1 MTYTT
6 FSFWR
11 FMPHKT
17 CPLIVNRGEPSEARL
32 LARGDEVHI
41 YRYTKPFRP
50 EGRTAA
56 GRTPTNPKR
65 KQTTMAKKTTAA
77 PMKATAATKK
87 GAMKSAPSKM
97 PMKKGSK

>member
-1 MTYTT
+1 MRLHT

-17 CPLIVNRGEPSEARL
+17 CPLIVNQGQPSEARL

-65 KQTTMAKKTTAA
+65 KQTTMKKATAA
-77 PMKATAATKK
+77 PMKAAPKK

-97 PMKKGSK
+97 PMKKGAK